1 VKREMRYK
9 RALKMNKVKIE
20 GEKYAIGDRVLHI
33 GKVMEIHEEPE
44 STPNP
49 TESITEEESTP
60 NPTESITE
68 EESTP
73 NPTESTPNPTE
84 STPNPT
90 ESISEEEPE
99 SITEEEPESISEE
112 EPTPISEKKE
122 VLPGTIMSKWKV
134 LNT

>member
-1 VKREMRYK
+1 
-9 RALKMNKVKIE
+9 MNKVKIE

-33 GKVMEIHEEPE
+33 GKVMEIHEEP
-44 STPNP
+44 SP
-49 TESITEEESTP
+49 TP

-73 NPTESTPNPTE
+73 NPTESTPTESNPTE
-84 STPNPT
+84 SNPT
-90 ESISEEEPE
+90 ESI
-99 SITEEEPESISEE
+99 TKEEPESISEE

>member
-33 GKVMEIHEEPE
+33 GKVMEIHEEP
-44 STPNP
+44 
-49 TESITEEESTP
+49 ESTP

>member
-1 VKREMRYK
+1 MRYK

-73 NPTESTPNPTE
+73 NPTES
-84 STPNPT
+84 
-90 ESISEEEPE
+90 
-99 SITEEEPESISEE
+99 ITKEEPESISEE

>member
-1 VKREMRYK
+1 MKREMRYK

-33 GKVMEIHEEPE
+33 GKVMEIHEEP
-44 STPNP
+44 
-49 TESITEEESTP
+49 ESTP